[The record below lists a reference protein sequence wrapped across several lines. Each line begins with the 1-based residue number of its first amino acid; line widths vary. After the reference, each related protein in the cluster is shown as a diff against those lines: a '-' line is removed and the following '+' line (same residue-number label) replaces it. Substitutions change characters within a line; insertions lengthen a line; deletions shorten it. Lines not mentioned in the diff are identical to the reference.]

1 MDTYAGQCLEST
13 SSRPVTS
20 AILALSQE
28 DPKSMEEFMMLVT
41 NEMET
46 APKSQFNGTNR
57 KNNCQKLI
65 TICGTY
71 ALSLENACES
81 NSDFTAL
88 LSLLVSTLQSSK
100 TLARVCKYLIHSYP
114 TKNRQGVFSL
124 LAAQCHCNTLLAGV

>member
-1 MDTYAGQCLEST
+1 MWQCLELT
-13 SSRPVTS
+13 SSRPVNST
-20 AILALSQE
+20 ILARLQE
-28 DPKSMEEFMMLVT
+28 DPKSMEEFMMLIK

-46 APKSQFNGTNR
+46 APESHFNGTNS

-65 TICGTY
+65 TICVTY
-71 ALSLENACES
+71 VLSLENPYES

-114 TKNRQGVFSL
+114 TKNRQRIFSL
-124 LAAQCHCNTLLAGV
+124 LAAQCHCNILKI